1 MKKWYGIWNVRR
13 KSILVWIYSCHFVIL
28 ASLNTV
34 NSVYIAYL
42 MINYHKSNARSHL
55 LGSCS
60 NDVRFLSFF
69 LFSVKDGKMG
79 DRVATQQLMVVPRH
93 RLSTVDAEHSLCTA
107 PWSGTSCR
115 TTSAH
120 SRTMSPLDRVWKPGF
135 SPDTSLFSTLEIFEV
150 IALYK
155 STFTIPFAIPY
166 HCVFHFPNENEMENN
181 TRFSSVQ
188 VDWVQTSSALIQALY

>member
-1 MKKWYGIWNVRR
+1 
-13 KSILVWIYSCHFVIL
+13 
-28 ASLNTV
+28 
-34 NSVYIAYL
+34 
-42 MINYHKSNARSHL
+42 
-55 LGSCS
+55 
-60 NDVRFLSFF
+60 
-69 LFSVKDGKMG
+69 MG

-135 SPDTSLFSTLEIFEV
+135 SPDTSLFSTLETFEV

-188 VDWVQTSSALIQALY
+188 FSSGRLSSNELSSYTSIILITTELYFRRRLDLYRRFTNVKNLFNELSSAVRARGVNATLQCTDEEV